1 MPQIARPNYRI
12 MKTIFYVRGV
22 LGLIMF
28 LSKVKA
34 KFDQAVYSGYWSTS
48 ILRDNFKNRYFYD
61 LLVFFWLGC
70 AVFQNIFDHY

>member
-48 ILRDNFKNRYFYD
+48 I
-61 LLVFFWLGC
+61 
-70 AVFQNIFDHY
+70 